1 MNLSNADALEIAM
14 IANVAKQILIVNYSV
29 DVHAQNKAQ
38 AKMVLDFEIWR
49 GGGSFQTIYF
59 ILWNIIN
66 YKKKQERE
74 QYFYCFDFD

>member
-49 GGGSFQTIYF
+49 GGEAFKQFTSFFGT
-59 ILWNIIN
+59 
-66 YKKKQERE
+66 
-74 QYFYCFDFD
+74 

>member
-49 GGGSFQTIYF
+49 GEAFKQFTSFFGT
-59 ILWNIIN
+59 
-66 YKKKQERE
+66 
-74 QYFYCFDFD
+74 

>member
-49 GGGSFQTIYF
+49 GKLSNN
-59 ILWNIIN
+59 LLHSLEHN
-66 YKKKQERE
+66 KL
-74 QYFYCFDFD
+74 